1 MSTFSGIGRAS
12 GSWRNNPASGPRRGA
27 LPALC
32 VTIILALSGVCE
44 QAIGMDQDSDL
55 AKWGAFLQQTT
66 PVKRL
71 VYSEPSHISVN
82 GAPLEGTLTYE
93 CAFQD
98 ETFYWR
104 NLTNFPGHPKHH
116 PFEGM
121 VVGLCPG
128 RDAGQYWCIQWLEP
142 QGVVSIAP
150 RQVPRRIETVSNA
163 ETYGPYAE
171 RDMFPVRSLGLIGLA
186 PKSFVWIDDRHFKA
200 RVYSTKW
207 PLDTATAELT
217 GEVVRLDEN
226 SRPLVLKLTC
236 PEYFKRP
243 PSTYIARYT
252 YADLEPRWFPSEI
265 TTSAPDGRN
274 AFTLKILAV
283 ELGRADLPPDGYTP
297 GMFLPE
303 TAEPEFFFVSNG
315 VQHVFTPA
323 GPVATP
329 RPKPP
334 QVSPLR
340 LAVLGAL
347 VAVISTYFLVR
358 LYVRRRRAGADLSK

>member
-1 MSTFSGIGRAS
+1 
-12 GSWRNNPASGPRRGA
+12 
-27 LPALC
+27 LC

-44 QAIGMDQDSDL
+44 QAIGVDQDSDL

-71 VYSEPSHISVN
+71 VYSEPAHVTVR
-82 GAPLEGTLTYE
+82 GTPLKATLTYD

-98 ETFYWR
+98 KTFYWR
-104 NLTNFPGHPKHH
+104 NLTNFPGNPKHYSMAR
-116 PFEGM
+116 M
-121 VVGLCPG
+121 VVGLSPG
-128 RDAGQYWCIQWLEP
+128 EDGGQYWCIEWLEP
-142 QGVVSIAP
+142 QGKVCIAP
-150 RQVPRRIETVSNA
+150 RQVPRRSETVSDA
-163 ETYGPYAE
+163 ETWGAIAE
-171 RDMFPVRSLGLIGLA
+171 RDMGNVRSLGLIGLV

-217 GEVVRLDEN
+217 GEIDRVDEN
-226 SRPLVLKLTC
+226 SRPLVLKVTC
-236 PEYFKRP
+236 PEYLKRP

-252 YADLEPRWFPSEI
+252 YADLEPRWFPSQI
-265 TTSAPDGRN
+265 TTSEPDGGKVS
-274 AFTLKILAV
+274 TLKILAV

-297 GMFLPE
+297 GMFLPNSK
-303 TAEPEFFFVSNG
+303 TAQPEIFFVTNG

-323 GPVATP
+323 GPVAIP
-329 RPKPP
+329 VPKPR
-334 QVSPLR
+334 QVSPFG

-347 VAVISTYFLVR
+347 AAAIGLHFLVR